1 MKKTINLQNFRQ
13 AFKDYN
19 RENNFS
25 YEGLEAL
32 FDYLN
37 NLEDDT
43 GSAIELD
50 VIAICCDYNEYKN
63 LEEFQRDYSDDY
75 KTIDD
80 IRDKTDV
87 IKIDGVGFI
96 IQQF

>member
-32 FDYLN
+32 FNYLEQ
-37 NLEDDT
+37 LEEDT
-43 GSAIELD
+43 GSTIELD